1 MWWQMIVVTWA
12 VSLAEM
18 SSSIMMSNMKVFYK
32 FWYPNQDEIHI
43 VKYNYPGT
51 KNNKILNVLKQ
62 SLLDQNIKDGYNI
75 IHLGRI

>member
-1 MWWQMIVVTWA
+1 
-12 VSLAEM
+12 
-18 SSSIMMSNMKVFYK
+18 MKVFYK